1 MQSGAASVSSE
12 RPEHA
17 KVAAATGAP
26 VRVVAVLACWD
37 AALRAIGFSSAC
49 RLAEDGAGGGGA
61 VALSMSLAGCA
72 LAALLGMY
80 RRSAILEVGVAAW
93 RAAAVCAIEFGVW
106 VLAMR
111 VAASRIAHGDDLVW
125 LAATVASIHAAAF
138 LGRVAL
144 SRRLRVY
151 LPRRRVLILG
161 SPAGAARIRRRIS
174 TLLAPAVDVVSPP
187 VLGGVATPAQAV
199 ALGASEIVVAAA
211 ARDGV
216 PGTVSGDFAAAG
228 LRVRDAYR
236 FLAEEAGYVETSL
249 AGPDLG
255 AILAARGARRSWH
268 GRRVFDVVVATL
280 LLVLAAPLLA
290 LAAIA
295 IRLEGPGPI
304 LYRQRRVGR
313 DGVPFTLFKLRT
325 MRMDAEIGGPRMAER
340 DDPRVTRVG
349 MLLRRS
355 RLDEVPQAVNVLSGR
370 MSIVGPRPERP
381 VFVARLQA
389 ALPFYAW
396 RHAVLPGITG
406 WAQVNRP
413 YAATLADA
421 REKLAYDLYY
431 VAHRGP
437 RLDALILLRTLR
449 VVVLGEGAR

>member
-1 MQSGAASVSSE
+1 MQSGSV
-12 RPEHA
+12 
-17 KVAAATGAP
+17 GAP
-26 VRVVAVLACWD
+26 SDRPGCAKIAAPIGAPMRVVAALASWD
-37 AALRAIGFSSAC
+37 AALRAIGFSAMW
-49 RLAEDGAGGGGA
+49 RLAEDGAGG
-61 VALSMSLAGCA
+61 ALSAVLSTSLAGCA
-72 LAALLGMY
+72 LAALLGVY
-80 RRSAILEVGVAAW
+80 RRSAILEVDIAAW
-93 RAAAVCAIEFGVW
+93 RAAAVCAIELGVW
-106 VLAMR
+106 ALAMH
-111 VAASRIAHGDDLVW
+111 VAWARGVHGDDLVR
-125 LAATVASIHAAAF
+125 LAAAVASIHAAAF
-138 LGRVAL
+138 VGRVAL
-144 SRRLRVY
+144 SRRLRGQ
-151 LPRRRVLILG
+151 LPRRRVLVLG
-161 SPAGAARIRRRIS
+161 APAGAARMRRRIS
-174 TLLAPAVDVVSPP
+174 TLLAPAFDVVAPP

-211 ARDGV
+211 ARYGAS
-216 PGTVSGDFAAAG
+216 GTLAGDFATAG

-236 FLAEEAGYVETSL
+236 FLAEEAGYVETSV

-255 AILAARGARRSWH
+255 AMLAARVARRTGH
-268 GRRVFDVVVATL
+268 CRRVFDVVVATL
-280 LLVLAAPLLA
+280 LLVLAAPVLA
-290 LAAIA
+290 VAAIA

-325 MRMDAEIGGPRMAER
+325 MRMDAEIDGPRMAER

-349 MLLRRS
+349 LLLRRS
-355 RLDEVPQAVNVLSGR
+355 RLDEVPQAINVLCGR

-406 WAQVNRP
+406 WAQINRP

-437 RLDALILLRTLR
+437 RLDALIVIRTLR
-449 VVVLGEGAR
+449 VIVLGEGAR